1 MGKIK
6 TRETSLHAF
15 PSVAPTRK
23 GGVSGFPLDRFL
35 QFSGGYGKEGVREN
49 AGVTIQVFPT
59 SFQLSF
65 FLSDA
70 VVPGSRVQ
78 LWAQEAGR
86 LPKQETVII
95 PLNLQNSGGPDRVDC
110 DLSKSGL
117 TVISAVLSSGWVS
130 PLVPSLYDWEL
141 TVREG
146 LAKLVLLPVIW
157 TSTVAELM
165 YFPKVEMLE
174 GEGIKW

>member
-1 MGKIK
+1 M
-6 TRETSLHAF
+6 
-15 PSVAPTRK
+15 
-23 GGVSGFPLDRFL
+23 
-35 QFSGGYGKEGVREN
+35 
-49 AGVTIQVFPT
+49 
-59 SFQLSF
+59 
-65 FLSDA
+65 
-70 VVPGSRVQ
+70 Q